1 MASLDQPLSL
11 LFQGTWQFISTAQLI
26 APKRLYGVSDEL
38 ESFFFVLLYVSL
50 HWIIHNQ
57 PDELNVEHI
66 FDQSH
71 IIKTGIHHGGA
82 GKFCMYTM
90 GHDIFLE
97 ELEFTE
103 SPPLTDLI
111 RQLYCFFESLTHF
124 NLPGRKPRSE
134 DAENVKKLE
143 NCDAILRL
151 IGEALAREDW
161 PEVCD
166 KTATDNYPR
175 EKETDQKDQVGR
187 AHVKV
192 SIGPSRSLLQGGTSR
207 VSKRT
212 LGEAASSVPKKR
224 SKIHPV

>member
-1 MASLDQPLSL
+1 MASLDEPLSL
-11 LFQGTWQFISTAQLI
+11 LFQGTWQFISTAQLRD
-26 APKRLYGVSDEL
+26 PGGLYAVSDEL

-50 HWIIHNQ
+50 HWITHNQ
-57 PDELNVEHI
+57 PDELNVEYI
-66 FDQSH
+66 FDEMRTSQAGVH
-71 IIKTGIHHGGA
+71 LGGG
-82 GKFCMYTM
+82 GKLDMYNT
-90 GHDIFLE
+90 GHDVVLKG
-97 ELEFTE
+97 LEFTE
-103 SPPLTDLI
+103 SSPLTDLI
-111 RQLYCFFESLTHF
+111 RQLYHFFESLSHVKSS
-124 NLPGRKPRSE
+124 GRKPCFE
-134 DAENVKKLE
+134 DAENVRKLE

-192 SIGPSRSLLQGGTSR
+192 SIGPSRALVQAGTSR
-207 VSKRT
+207 ASKRA

-224 SKIHPV
+224 SKNHPA